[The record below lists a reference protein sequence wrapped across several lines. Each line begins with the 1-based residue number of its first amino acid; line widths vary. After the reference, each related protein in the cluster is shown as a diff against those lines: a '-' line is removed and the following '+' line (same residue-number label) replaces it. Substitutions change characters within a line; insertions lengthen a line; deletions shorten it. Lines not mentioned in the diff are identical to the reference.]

1 MSEYKLGKEEMLMV
15 NFGFNVLLLLAI
27 TNVANQLR
35 GKLNIKRELE
45 ELKAIL
51 KIMRVFTAL

>member
-45 ELKAIL
+45 ELKAI
-51 KIMRVFTAL
+51 FD

>member
-1 MSEYKLGKEEMLMV
+1 MSEYKLGKEEMLMG

-45 ELKAIL
+45 ELKAI
-51 KIMRVFTAL
+51 FD